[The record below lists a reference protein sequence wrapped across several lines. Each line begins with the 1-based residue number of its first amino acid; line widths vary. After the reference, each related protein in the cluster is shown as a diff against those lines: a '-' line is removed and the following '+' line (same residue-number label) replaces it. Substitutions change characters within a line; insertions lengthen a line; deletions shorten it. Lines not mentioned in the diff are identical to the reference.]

1 MSTEELILLEVKE
14 KLDFSIRSLRVV
26 RDAMSPGEHNDRV
39 SNALADCSMAYRR
52 VNHVLASLAK

>member
-14 KLDFSIRSLRVV
+14 KLDFSIRSLRVI
-26 RDAMSPGEHNDRV
+26 RGAMAPGEGNETLFD
-39 SNALADCSMAYRR
+39 ALADCTWAYRR